1 MNKKYRLTYTLHT
14 ELGERTCVETFRYFE
29 AVLQVLRNLNN
40 HCKIENIKIEEIQM
54 AEYPNY
60 VVHFYFDDKFKTT
73 VSTEASRTENA
84 LIIAFNELLTKTS
97 IVANSY
103 IIYDIEN
110 RKTYKGNF

>member
-1 MNKKYRLTYTLHT
+1 
-14 ELGERTCVETFRYFE
+14 
-29 AVLQVLRNLNN
+29 
-40 HCKIENIKIEEIQM
+40 M
-54 AEYPNY
+54 ADYPNY